1 MMMANKKS
9 KINYSFWICFI
20 VSIISLSQFFGG
32 HKYISQGNELGMKVF
47 VPLSI
52 VVFLLTLVYM
62 AFIIYAEEKERE
74 NLSVK
79 IDFFEFLYKISKRG
93 NKQND

>member
-1 MMMANKKS
+1 
-9 KINYSFWICFI
+9 
-20 VSIISLSQFFGG
+20 
-32 HKYISQGNELGMKVF
+32 
-47 VPLSI
+47 
-52 VVFLLTLVYM
+52 M